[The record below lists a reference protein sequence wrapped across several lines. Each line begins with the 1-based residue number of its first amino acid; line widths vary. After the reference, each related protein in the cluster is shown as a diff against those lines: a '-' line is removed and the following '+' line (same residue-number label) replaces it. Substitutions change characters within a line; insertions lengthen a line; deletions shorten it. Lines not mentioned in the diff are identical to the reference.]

1 MNSRRWF
8 HLYDVLGRRAQLDD
22 RHASHLAFDGSDR
35 MVGETVV
42 GPPIPSPPFSPFL
55 GKWVRDICSLGTVT
69 EVPATVTSP
78 RLGEHDDVSY
88 SPLPPLCS
96 FKLINPK
103 FVNIK
108 VFSNAMNM
116 RERRLTAIKAASSS
130 TPSSDMEGAKE
141 EEKSDVYSTTMT
153 EAMGAGK
160 YYGSYLLEVFAV
172 VRNLGRDAVFQTS
185 VFDYSIVVGD
195 MSVVLTYRHEL
206 GMNYNFIR
214 PDLIVGSCLQTPADV
229 DKLRSIGVKTI
240 YCLQQDPDLAYFSVD
255 IDAIREYAS
264 TLDDIQHLRAQ
275 IRDFDGTD
283 LRMRLPAVVSKL
295 HKAVNRNGGITYIH
309 CTAGL
314 GRAPATALAY
324 MFWVLGYKLNN
335 AVSLILR
342 NRKCYLNVDAIKSAT
357 ADIVSL
363 LLISCLKKRSITLTW
378 NGENCSTV
386 EVSGLDI
393 GWGQKIP
400 LQYDEKH
407 GSWTLQR
414 DLLEGRYEYKYI
426 VDGEWMTNTNE
437 PVTPVN
443 KDGHINNYVQVVDK
457 DPESA
462 SAALW
467 TRLGTDDFDLTT
479 SEREI
484 IKQFLDEY
492 PDEERHPDDLVRDV
506 LYDILKRAGIS
517 SRKEAPVN
525 FLTDPLEGRSTL
537 RPADILVFGWAGGKH
552 ACVDL
557 TGVSPLVGLRDN
569 GFVAGQAALKAESS
583 KVAKHEKA
591 CLENQHVFIPF
602 AFNTF
607 GFLAPE
613 AEEFLNRVQRVVQV
627 TKAGGIGKT
636 FALAKLNDSAGGKR
650 SKRRSKEERKGMVE
664 TFVKKHQASN
674 NGSFPSLNL
683 THKEVGGSYYTVR
696 EIFRELIQENRV
708 LAPPNLPP
716 GEKNMEKLDSFL
728 ENYPLGSISFD
739 PNVHGLPPKDN
750 QTLLNEYEIRR
761 QKILNAK
768 KISELHRLNLEN
780 DNINGST
787 HTALKSKEIIDA
799 EISEISENDVVGTTD
814 AAVVNKTQEEQVQIE
829 SPVEMGNKEERN
841 NGSEL
846 EPEAIKHTELPLEED
861 MEGQKDEIKEV
872 ETQQDQIRHFSENVV
887 VETFPLRP
895 VSSEF
900 EDVDYK
906 ISEKEVLDGKFENTT
921 PAEHKHPDSN
931 KTSNFYQQSTFGE
944 RTVNKNKSDIKLSGT
959 AQKQT
964 VDTTLNR
971 IHHIGP
977 WKATAAS
984 KKSVSQDTNPIV
996 SFIKTCVA
1004 AFVNLWSE

>member
-1 MNSRRWF
+1 MNCLTNYSSR
-8 HLYDVLGRRAQLDD
+8 
-22 RHASHLAFDGSDR
+22 
-35 MVGETVV
+35 
-42 GPPIPSPPFSPFL
+42 
-55 GKWVRDICSLGTVT
+55 
-69 EVPATVTSP
+69 
-78 RLGEHDDVSY
+78 SY

-103 FVNIK
+103 FLNIK

-116 RERRLTAIKAASSS
+116 RERRLTAIKATSSS

-153 EAMGAGK
+153 EAMGA
-160 YYGSYLLEVFAV
+160 
-172 VRNLGRDAVFQTS
+172 
-185 VFDYSIVVGD
+185 
-195 MSVVLTYRHEL
+195 VLTYRHEL

-214 PDLIVGSCLQTPADV
+214 PDLIVGSCLQTPADI
-229 DKLRSIGVKTI
+229 DKLRSIRVKTI

-295 HKAVNRNGGITYIH
+295 QKAVNRNGGITYIH

-357 ADIVSL
+357 ADIL
-363 LLISCLKKRSITLTW
+363 TGLKKRPITLTW

-393 GWGQKIP
+393 GWGQ
-400 LQYDEKH
+400 
-407 GSWTLQR
+407 
-414 DLLEGRYEYKYI
+414 EGRYEYKYI

-437 PVTPVN
+437 PVTPIN

-467 TRLGTDDFDLTT
+467 MRLGTDDFDLTT

-484 IKQFLDEY
+484 IKQFLDESFTISI
-492 PDEERHPDDLVRDV
+492 HP
-506 LYDILKRAGIS
+506 
-517 SRKEAPVN
+517 
-525 FLTDPLEGRSTL
+525 
-537 RPADILVFGWAGGKH
+537 
-552 ACVDL
+552 
-557 TGVSPLVGLRDN
+557 
-569 GFVAGQAALKAESS
+569 
-583 KVAKHEKA
+583 
-591 CLENQHVFIPF
+591 
-602 AFNTF
+602 
-607 GFLAPE
+607 
-613 AEEFLNRVQRVVQV
+613 V
-627 TKAGGIGKT
+627 TKAGGVGKT

-780 DNINGST
+780 DIINGST
-787 HTALKSKEIIDA
+787 HTALESEEIIDA
-799 EISEISENDVVGTTD
+799 EISEVVDKDPESASAALWMRLGTDDFDLTT
-814 AAVVNKTQEEQVQIE
+814 N
-829 SPVEMGNKEERN
+829 ER
-841 NGSEL
+841 EI
-846 EPEAIKHTELPLEED
+846 IKQFLDEYPDED
-861 MEGQKDEIKEV
+861 
-872 ETQQDQIRHFSENVV
+872 
-887 VETFPLRP
+887 
-895 VSSEF
+895 
-900 EDVDYK
+900 
-906 ISEKEVLDGKFENTT
+906 
-921 PAEHKHPDSN
+921 
-931 KTSNFYQQSTFGE
+931 
-944 RTVNKNKSDIKLSGT
+944 
-959 AQKQT
+959 
-964 VDTTLNR
+964 
-971 IHHIGP
+971 
-977 WKATAAS
+977 
-984 KKSVSQDTNPIV
+984 
-996 SFIKTCVA
+996 
-1004 AFVNLWSE
+1004 